1 MKTKTNTI
9 GITHKQQKIRH
20 ALINFMPLM
29 ALVVLLGLFI
39 VLIAAKDYN
48 LSRNLQVILNEG
60 IVLAIVATGAIF
72 IFTLGTF
79 DISLGANTLL
89 SATIG
94 IIVYNSTGNVF
105 LMFLVCILTAVSCSL
120 LSAILGAIFKLPMF
134 VTTVAMLSCLTAI
147 ATTLIGNRGGAS
159 GSNPSIVVPFEMQ
172 SSLQVLDNPAFKIIV
187 LACFALLCVFV
198 FDFTKVGR
206 RQKMLGG
213 NPICAKMTGISL
225 NLYAIIA
232 FLMAG
237 LGVGLGAG
245 LSIVYVPSV
254 STGTASGIGMNIFIA
269 IVFGGMPISGGPR
282 SKIYA
287 ALVGG
292 FSFILLKNILY
303 ILLENVSG
311 TRDGISQIVSAV
323 LFLAVV
329 FVTSMN
335 YRTKTLPR

>member
-1 MKTKTNTI
+1 MANTKQLN
-9 GITHKQQKIRH
+9 ITHEKQKLRSTLINLMPIA
-20 ALINFMPLM
+20 ALIFLFVLFCIM
-29 ALVVLLGLFI
+29 VVS
-39 VLIAAKDYN
+39 KDYN
-48 LSRNLQVILNEG
+48 LSRNLKVILNEG
-60 IVLAIVATGAIF
+60 IVLAVVATGAIF
-72 IFTLGTF
+72 IFSLGSF

-94 IIVYNSTGNVF
+94 ILVYNSTGNPF
-105 LMFLVCILTAVSCSL
+105 IMFAVCILTAVACSL
-120 LSAILGAIFKLPMF
+120 TSALLGAVFKLPMF

-147 ATTLIGNRGGAS
+147 ATTLIGNNGGSS
-159 GSNPSIVVPFEMQ
+159 GANPSITVPYEMQ
-172 SSLQVLDNPAFKIIV
+172 KALQALDNPAFKITILV
-187 LACFALLCVFV
+187 IFALLCVFI

-225 NLYAIIA
+225 NTYAIIA

-282 SKIYA
+282 SKIYS

-292 FSFILLKNILY
+292 FSYILLKNILY
-303 ILLENVSG
+303 LFLENVSG
-311 TRDGISQIVSAV
+311 TRDGISQIISAI
-323 LFLAVV
+323 LFLSVV